1 MLKYDNEFKLRGTTC
16 TSQLVMHDGEIAD
29 AIERLLIFT
38 YDADFFAAVDVKPRL
53 CIWWF
58 GLHHCQ
64 TRLSD
69 AALISGVVRLARR
82 PVAEAHWIW
91 YGVTFRWPQ
100 SPDERTY
107 TRLFHA
113 ATGQPELI
121 TAIYACTAHSRTT
134 VTVVLELTAGTCAYT
149 LLKLLC

>member
-1 MLKYDNEFKLRGTTC
+1 MLIYVNEFKLRSTTC
-16 TSQLVMHDGEIAD
+16 TSQLMMRDGEIAD
-29 AIERLLIFT
+29 AIERILIFT
-38 YDADFFAAVDVKPRL
+38 DGADFFAAVNVKPRL

-69 AALISGVVRLARR
+69 VALISGIVRLARR

-91 YGVTFRWPQ
+91 YGVTFRWPPC
-100 SPDERTY
+100 PDEMTY
-107 TRLFHA
+107 TWLVHA

-134 VTVVLELTAGTCAYT
+134 VTVVIESTVCTCAYT
-149 LLKLLC
+149 